1 MGAIDLKLRDNG
13 ASNAGDGSRVVSCQ
27 LGFTTPGLDDKA
39 EARAAPFV
47 GSRRFSS
54 SRSGRCHLRRCSGR
68 KCAGPVYSDAT
79 AQQRCSRA
87 VACSVTG
94 AAASAHALWSRDCV
108 LGLGPVMV
116 EEPAVLPVAHCRP
129 REAGIEKKRK
139 VQIMTDL
146 HIGYPGA
153 RGFPCFAS
161 GADLVMIAGDTCEGL
176 RLAVRLMRDAYP
188 ATEIVAVAGNHE
200 FYRTTYC
207 EELDAAREYA
217 RELGV
222 HLLENQTVTFGKL
235 RVIGATLW
243 TDYDLFGESLRQPA
257 MRAASETMRDH
268 RRIKW
273 ERNPWKRFRP
283 QEARMLHL
291 RSRAYVEAELAKP
304 HDGPTVVLTH
314 HAPVVEAVEPQ
325 LRGRLVAAAYASD
338 LGSTI
343 DRYQPDYWISGHT
356 HFPMDLCRGRTR
368 LISNPCGYGDEL
380 SSFDPAFIIEVDA

>member
-1 MGAIDLKLRDNG
+1 MGEIDLKLRDNG
-13 ASNAGDGSRVVSCQ
+13 GSDRAVGSKSASCGLSLTAP
-27 LGFTTPGLDDKA
+27 GFDDKA
-39 EARAAPFV
+39 RARVAAFVGPQLLTLLRAAPCHP
-47 GSRRFSS
+47 RR
-54 SRSGRCHLRRCSGR
+54 HSGR
-68 KCAGPVYSDAT
+68 KRAGPAYCDAL
-79 AQQRCSRA
+79 AQQRCSPA
-87 VACSVTG
+87 VACLAKS
-94 AAASAHALWSRDCV
+94 AAACARAPWSRDCMV
-108 LGLGPVMV
+108 GLGPVTV
-116 EEPAVLPVAHCRP
+116 EQPALLPVAHCRSG
-129 REAGIEKKRK
+129 EAAIERKLK
-139 VQIMTDL
+139 VQIMSDL

-153 RGFPCFAS
+153 RGFPPLAP
-161 GADLVMIAGDTCEGL
+161 GAGLVMVAGDTCEGL
-176 RLAVRLMRDAYP
+176 RLAIREMRKAHP

-207 EELDAAREYA
+207 EELDAARECA

-257 MRAASETMRDH
+257 MRAAAETMRDH

-273 ERNPWKRFRP
+273 ERSPWKRFQP

-291 RSRAYVEAELAKP
+291 RSRAYIEAELAKP

-343 DRYQPDYWISGHT
+343 DRYQPDHWISGHT

-368 LISNPCGYGDEL
+368 LISNPCGYINEL
-380 SSFDPAFIIEVDA
+380 SSFDPAFIIDVDA

>member
-1 MGAIDLKLRDNG
+1 M
-13 ASNAGDGSRVVSCQ
+13 S
-27 LGFTTPGLDDKA
+27 
-39 EARAAPFV
+39 
-47 GSRRFSS
+47 
-54 SRSGRCHLRRCSGR
+54 
-68 KCAGPVYSDAT
+68 
-79 AQQRCSRA
+79 
-87 VACSVTG
+87 
-94 AAASAHALWSRDCV
+94 
-108 LGLGPVMV
+108 
-116 EEPAVLPVAHCRP
+116 
-129 REAGIEKKRK
+129 
-139 VQIMTDL
+139 DL
-146 HIGYPGA
+146 HLGYPGA
-153 RGFPCFAS
+153 RGFPPLAP
-161 GADLVMIAGDTCEGL
+161 GADLVMIGGDTCEGL

-273 ERNPWKRFRP
+273 ERNPWKRFRL

-314 HAPVVEAVEPQ
+314 HAAVFEAVEPQ
-325 LRGRLVAAAYASD
+325 LRDRMIAAAYASD
-338 LGSTI
+338 LGSMI

-356 HFPMDLCRGRTR
+356 HFPMDFRRGRTR
-368 LISNPCGYGDEL
+368 LISNPFGYGHEL
-380 SSFDPAFIIEVDA
+380 SSFNPAFIIEVEA